1 MKSVIIVGA
10 GPAGM
15 LAAVAAAEKGAA
27 VTLIERNPFP
37 GKKLRITGKGRCNV
51 TNNCSPREVVEAVT
65 ANPKFLYGAVNRFTP
80 SDTIAF
86 FENAGVPLKTERGR
100 RVFPVSD
107 KALDIQQAMVKK
119 VRESGARLLCDTRV
133 TKLIPPET
141 PEAQWEVRAVWKG
154 KEQRFSADR
163 VILAT
168 GGVSYPLTGSD
179 GDGHRM
185 LKELGAAVT
194 ELKPSLVPIETKE
207 NFAPL
212 AGLTLK
218 NVTLTAWLGDD
229 AVYSEMGEMLFAHF
243 GITGPLVLSASANM
257 QKRPV
262 GEYRIT
268 LNLKPALTPEELD
281 NRIRSDFV
289 KYAAKDFVNA
299 LTDLLPKALI
309 PYVVKQSGI
318 DPRKKTAEVTKEER
332 LTLAGVL
339 SGFRIA
345 PKNFR
350 PIDEAIITA
359 GGADV
364 REIDPKTMEFR
375 RFPGLYAAGELLD
388 VNAYTGGYNLQIAFS
403 TAWTAGASAAS
414 E

>member
-1 MKSVIIVGA
+1 M
-10 GPAGM
+10 
-15 LAAVAAAEKGAA
+15 
-27 VTLIERNPFP
+27 
-37 GKKLRITGKGRCNV
+37 NV
-51 TNNCSPREVVEAVT
+51 TETEEMRP
-65 ANPKFLYGAVNRFTP
+65 G
-80 SDTIAF
+80 D
-86 FENAGVPLKTERGR
+86 ENDVIDEEK
-100 RVFPVSD
+100 
-107 KALDIQQAMVKK
+107 
-119 VRESGARLLCDTRV
+119 
-133 TKLIPPET
+133 T
-141 PEAQWEVRAVWKG
+141 PEDFEAEFE
-154 KEQRFSADR
+154 KE
-163 VILAT
+163 T
-168 GGVSYPLTGSD
+168 GFD
-179 GDGHRM
+179 
-185 LKELGAAVT
+185 
-194 ELKPSLVPIETKE
+194 
-207 NFAPL
+207 PL
-212 AGLTLK
+212 AK
-218 NVTLTAWLGDD
+218 DD
-229 AVYSEMGEMLFAHF
+229 GIDELYDPIDTGESLA
-243 GITGPLVLSASANM
+243 GT
-257 QKRPV
+257 
-262 GEYRIT
+262 
-268 LNLKPALTPEELD
+268 LTPEELD

-345 PKNFR
+345 PKDFR